1 MKRVFDSPFL
11 NKAALVLI
19 WLLLMGGTFFYANKN
34 YFLYHENPNLIKA
47 DGYYLYNFGSPRHYY
62 WALPV
67 KFTHEDKVYHS
78 QLPLDIRD
86 ESSSCTVDLRIYIPA
101 DSSGSAF
108 TFRNNITIPALWRI
122 FIFVPLLL
130 LLTSKRK
137 AYESFTPFSSSSFK
151 KMGGFTYLPFSQ
163 KSFYFSFY
171 NVSRKRMNASLPSV
185 VHLYTPASSRTWV
198 NTIPISF

>member
-67 KFTHEDKVYHS
+67 KFSHEGKVYHS
-78 QLPLDIRD
+78 QFPLDI
-86 ESSSCTVDLRIYIPA
+86 L
-101 DSSGSAF
+101 
-108 TFRNNITIPALWRI
+108 NNP
-122 FIFVPLLL
+122 
-130 LLTSKRK
+130 
-137 AYESFTPFSSSSFK
+137 
-151 KMGGFTYLPFSQ
+151 G
-163 KSFYFSFY
+163 
-171 NVSRKRMNASLPSV
+171 
-185 VHLYTPASSRTWV
+185 
-198 NTIPISF
+198 

>member
-1 MKRVFDSPFL
+1 M
-11 NKAALVLI
+11 LI

-67 KFTHEDKVYHS
+67 KFTHEGKVYHS

-108 TFRNNITIPALWRI
+108 AFRNNITIPELWRI
-122 FIFVPLLL
+122 FILFHCYFFLHP
-130 LLTSKRK
+130 KEKPRK
-137 AYESFTPFSSSSFK
+137 VSHLIKNILFSSSSFK

>member
-67 KFTHEDKVYHS
+67 KFTHEGKVYHS

-86 ESSSCTVDLRIYIPA
+86 ESSSCTVDL
-101 DSSGSAF
+101 AF
-108 TFRNNITIPALWRI
+108 TYRQILLAVHLHSETISPFLHYGGSLFLFHCYFFLHPKEKPRKVSHLIKNIL
-122 FIFVPLLL
+122 
-130 LLTSKRK
+130 
-137 AYESFTPFSSSSFK
+137 FSSSSF
-151 KMGGFTYLPFSQ
+151 
-163 KSFYFSFY
+163 
-171 NVSRKRMNASLPSV
+171 
-185 VHLYTPASSRTWV
+185 
-198 NTIPISF
+198 